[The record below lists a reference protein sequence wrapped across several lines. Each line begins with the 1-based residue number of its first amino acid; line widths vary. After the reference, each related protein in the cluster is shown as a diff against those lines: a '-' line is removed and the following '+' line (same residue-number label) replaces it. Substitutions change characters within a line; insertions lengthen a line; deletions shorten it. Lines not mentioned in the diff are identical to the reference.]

1 MKRLILI
8 ISAILVGSLFLVFN
22 SGFKDAEVNNKISIK
37 YNYLKEFKDYWLA
50 GKAEISSYELSKA
63 RYGEIHKGDA
73 ILLYVVE
80 PFLPTEQV
88 KSDGIKATEK
98 SESVMKLI
106 KKDNFFTGIYPYSIM
121 TSTFYPLNK
130 NRDGLL
136 KVSMSS
142 QDWCGQ
148 IFSQINNRE
157 DHLDVQRYS
166 YFQKEGDVKEKME
179 MGLLEEE
186 LFTQVRIDPNKLP
199 LGKFELYPSSEYT
212 RLLHKEFKKY
222 NAEASI
228 DNINEVITKYKL
240 DYSDLN
246 RKLEI
251 NFETKFP
258 HKIIGWQETYTGLR
272 GKILTTSAKL
282 KNNLNIAYWKHNSIA
297 DSTYRKLLGL

>member
-1 MKRLILI
+1 MH
-8 ISAILVGSLFLVFN
+8 FLHQYFELTYFITFIYKVL
-22 SGFKDAEVNNKISIK
+22 SKP
-37 YNYLKEFKDYWLA
+37 YLKEFKKYWLA
-50 GKAEISSYELSKA
+50 GKAEISSYELYKV
-63 RYGEIHKGDA
+63 RYGEIHKGEA

-106 KKDNFFTGIYPYSIM
+106 KKENFFTGIYPYSIM

-142 QDWCGQ
+142 QDWYGQ
-148 IFSQINNRE
+148 IYSQINNRE
-157 DHLDVQRYS
+157 DHLDVQRYT

-199 LGKFELYPSSEYT
+199 LGKFELYPSSEFI

-228 DNINEVITKYKL
+228 DNIDEVITKYKL

-282 KNNLNIAYWKHNSIA
+282 KNNLNIAYWKHNSIV